1 MYPEEIHTTKTFH
14 CFHLR
19 ALSWFKILH
28 DISRPRVWHTGQ
40 KHCWKSTVIPSLPS
54 YTRQTMFL
62 WTGVFKPGIGE
73 HCFVCWTPKK
83 GLSVSVTQLAILTKE
98 AKPLNTRQYPTS
110 FSSQQGRLNKRRQ
123 SISDQGSFHSQSF
136 SHQDWRQQKE
146 AGDPNTRGCRHRH
159 VLAVPRCIPEVPLDH
174 FLQIQLLQC
183 SLLGEGWE
191 APFTAKGTR
200 WLHRA
205 PRLACTG
212 QGGMLGLIHIALYG
226 FNYKFFSLRLT
237 LAIKIS
243 GDSYNR
249 MFSINL
255 NK

>member
-1 MYPEEIHTTKTFH
+1 MD
-14 CFHLR
+14 C
-19 ALSWFKILH
+19 
-28 DISRPRVWHTGQ
+28 
-40 KHCWKSTVIPSLPS
+40 
-54 YTRQTMFL
+54 
-62 WTGVFKPGIGE
+62 
-73 HCFVCWTPKK
+73 
-83 GLSVSVTQLAILTKE
+83 
-98 AKPLNTRQYPTS
+98 
-110 FSSQQGRLNKRRQ
+110 
-123 SISDQGSFHSQSF
+123 
-136 SHQDWRQQKE
+136 
-146 AGDPNTRGCRHRH
+146 
-159 VLAVPRCIPEVPLDH
+159 

-212 QGGMLGLIHIALYG
+212 QGGTLGLIYTALYG
-226 FNYKFFSLRLT
+226 FNYKFFSLRFA

>member
-1 MYPEEIHTTKTFH
+1 MYPEEIHTTKTFR

-123 SISDQGSFHSQSF
+123 RASKIRAHFILKAFLTRTGGNRKRQVIRTQGAADTGTCLQYPAASRRCPWITSSR
-136 SHQDWRQQKE
+136 SNYCNALYLER
-146 AGDPNTRGCRHRH
+146 AGRLH
-159 VLAVPRCIPEVPLDH
+159 
-174 FLQIQLLQC
+174 LLQKAPDGC
-183 SLLGEGWE
+183 TVLLVWLSLGKEECW
-191 APFTAKGTR
+191 A
-200 WLHRA
+200 W
-205 PRLACTG
+205 
-212 QGGMLGLIHIALYG
+212 
-226 FNYKFFSLRLT
+226 
-237 LAIKIS
+237 
-243 GDSYNR
+243 
-249 MFSINL
+249 SI
-255 NK
+255 